1 MRFRQNETA
10 RHHFLLYVEVVGNE
24 ADDNHDDSKYADDVE
39 QHLFKQLAA
48 LGIQQNAVFHALRL
62 ILLVMMMVV
71 MAAVV

>member
-39 QHLFKQLAA
+39 QYLFKQLAA
-48 LGIQQNAVFHALRL
+48 LGIQQNAVFHTLRL